1 MTRGLLKQAALS
13 EKLNQTHVLWP
24 VELAWE
30 LGGLYRHHLEEL
42 WEYENW
48 KRVEHFFLDV

>member
-13 EKLNQTHVLWP
+13 EKLNQTQTHVLWP

-42 WEYENW
+42 WDMKTGKGSNTS
-48 KRVEHFFLDV
+48 F

>member
-30 LGGLYRHHLEEL
+30 
-42 WEYENW
+42 
-48 KRVEHFFLDV
+48 RVVFTGTTWRSCGNMKTGKGSNTSF